1 MLLPIS
7 RGSQL
12 SRAKK
17 ELSLERRKG
26 AAGRMKMDPQVW
38 HKVAAIS
45 GTSSNESLL
54 LLSLFPFSS
63 VTINSKWKIHWNRYG
78 CTWIGNLWR
87 PRLQAPK
94 PFLQRCMFP
103 CFPFPPMAFHFYFI
117 TYFFLIYLFAIFFSI
132 GNLQSICKGL
142 AYSIALPF
150 GSYCC
155 LSCRS
160 DYKKSQCC
168 KFPFLNFP
176 TWFFLFLHFLCLQC
190 DNIIKYD

>member
-1 MLLPIS
+1 M
-7 RGSQL
+7 
-12 SRAKK
+12 KN
-17 ELSLERRKG
+17 SLK
-26 AAGRMKMDPQVW
+26 QVW
-38 HKVAAIS
+38 LHLDWEPMAPTA
-45 GTSSNESLL
+45 SSPKTLPTKMYVPVFPFSPNGFSLL
-54 LLSLFPFSS
+54 LHQL
-63 VTINSKWKIHWNRYG
+63 
-78 CTWIGNLWR
+78 
-87 PRLQAPK
+87 
-94 PFLQRCMFP
+94 
-103 CFPFPPMAFHFYFI
+103 
-117 TYFFLIYLFAIFFSI
+117 FFLIYLFAIFFSI